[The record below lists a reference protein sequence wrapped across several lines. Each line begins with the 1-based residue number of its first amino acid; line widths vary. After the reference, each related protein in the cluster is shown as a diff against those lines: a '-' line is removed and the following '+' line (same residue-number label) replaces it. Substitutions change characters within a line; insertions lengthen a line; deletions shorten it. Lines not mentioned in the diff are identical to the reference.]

1 MSNHENCESE
11 IAQEIHRLQ
20 NMTVHALQDE
30 YLKRFGAESRSGNKS
45 YLWKKLAYRIQETKE
60 GGLSPEAKTRAA
72 ILAPNTSIRVRLP
85 REFSKK
91 AEAEAKKKPLD
102 PRLPP
107 KGSVIKKVHDGKE
120 YEVTVLDD
128 GFDYQGEHYRSLSAV
143 AKEITGTSWNGF
155 LFFGLEK
162 RTRKKRGT
170 RK

>member
-1 MSNHENCESE
+1 MSNHENSEST
-11 IAQEIHRLQ
+11 ISQEIHRLQ
-20 NMTVHALQDE
+20 KMTVGDLQDE
-30 YLKRFGAESRSGNKS
+30 YLMRFGAESRSGNKS
-45 YLWKKLAYRIQETKE
+45 YLWKKLAYRIQEAKE
-60 GGLSPEAKTRAA
+60 GGLSPEAKSRAA

-91 AEAEAKKKPLD
+91 AEAEAKTQPLD

-107 KGSVIKKVHDGKE
+107 KGSVIKKVHEEEE
-120 YEVTVLDD
+120 YEITVLDD
-128 GFDYQGEHYRSLSAV
+128 GFDYQGEHYRSLSAI

-162 RTRKKRGT
+162 RTRKKKGT